1 MKIPQKLYNLVQDH
15 ISWVAG
21 FGTLASTLGVSLAI
35 FLLGIKRYE
44 KQGPIGSPF
53 TKVVQVFVAAARK
66 WRVNDAHGVLG
77 VCFGEKLN
85 DVQVEAQPTVAQ
97 NLAHT
102 KQFRYMSKFKISAK
116 FHWCV

>member
-1 MKIPQKLYNLVQDH
+1 MQDH

-35 FLLGIKRYE
+35 FLLGIKRYK

-53 TKVVQVFVAAARK
+53 TKVVQVFVAAAHK
-66 WRVNDAHGVLG
+66 WRVNDTHDVLG

-85 DVQVEAQPTVAQ
+85 DVQVEAQ
-97 NLAHT
+97 LDMT
-102 KQFRYMSKFKISAK
+102 KRVRIFRPDPKNTQPEPDFFDPKQK
-116 FHWCV
+116 RVDP